1 MLAPVAH
8 FVSPVIIRR
17 ERILQTTGKILV
29 RKGQKVSATDVVAE
43 GVLKPVHQQLDVARA
58 LGVSAEKADTLVVC
72 AAGERLEKGD
82 VIAGPVGMMRRV
94 VRASNSGVVVLVG
107 GGQVLIQL
115 DSQPYQLKAGLPG
128 EVADLISDR
137 GVVIENTGGLLQA
150 VWGNGRIDFG
160 LLSVLAKSPDH
171 VLSPD
176 QMDVSLRGSVV
187 LAGHCSSEDA
197 LRIADELPLRG
208 MIFSSIAASLIP
220 VARSM
225 NTAIVVIDGFG
236 SLSMNAIAYKLLAT
250 NERNEVAINAEPWNR
265 FQGTRP
271 EIVIPTPATGNVSPP
286 KDVATFEPGQLVR
299 IIRAPYA
306 AKTGVLVNMKGAVGL
321 PNGIKAQAAD
331 IKLDNG
337 EIVTIPIANL
347 EVVM

>member
-1 MLAPVAH
+1 
-8 FVSPVIIRR
+8 
-17 ERILQTTGKILV
+17 
-29 RKGQKVSATDVVAE
+29 
-43 GVLKPVHQQLDVARA
+43 
-58 LGVSAEKADTLVVC
+58 
-72 AAGERLEKGD
+72 
-82 VIAGPVGMMRRV
+82 
-94 VRASNSGVVVLVG
+94 
-107 GGQVLIQL
+107 
-115 DSQPYQLKAGLPG
+115 
-128 EVADLISDR
+128 
-137 GVVIENTGGLLQA
+137 
-150 VWGNGRIDFG
+150 
-160 LLSVLAKSPDH
+160 
-171 VLSPD
+171 
-176 QMDVSLRGSVV
+176 MDVSLRGSVV